1 MSTVIDGTNAVLGR
15 LAATVAERL
24 QKGEEIT
31 IINAEKVII
40 TGNPN
45 MVKKKWLQKY
55 ETGDPH
61 HGPWWPK
68 RPDLMLHRSIRGMMA
83 YKKKTGRDAL
93 KKLKVFM
100 GTAGI
105 DAAKT
110 EKMTREIKTNFITL
124 GELATVVG
132 GWKAEQ

>member
-1 MSTVIDGTNAVLGR
+1 MAVIDGTNAVLGR

-40 TGNPN
+40 TGNPR
-45 MVKKKWLQKY
+45 MVKKRWLEKY
-55 ETGDPH
+55 TTGNPH

-68 RPDLMLHRSIRGMMA
+68 RPDLMLHRSIRGMIA
-83 YKKKTGRDAL
+83 YKKRTGRDAMS
-93 KKLKVFM
+93 KLKVFM
-100 GTAGI
+100 GTNHT
-105 DAAKT
+105 DASKA

-124 GELATVVG
+124 AELATAVG
-132 GWKAEQ
+132 GWKGE